1 LSKAIASVTD
11 DLVVLISGVG
21 AVCTTFTKLW
31 AKNGSTVYCLLWL
44 SQQAEEL
51 QEAIAQSKTKC

>member
-11 DLVVLISGVG
+11 GLVVLISGVG
-21 AVCTTFTKLW
+21 AVCTTLTKLW
-31 AKNGSTVYCLLWL
+31 AKNGSMVYCLLWL

-51 QEAIAQSKTKC
+51 QEVIAQSKTKY